1 MSTTGKIVTA
11 LIFLAAFVLGA
22 TAESWNPYAQ
32 ATGNAGQIV
41 DDTATPDPLPTIA
54 PCDSDDGSGPR
65 PCYWD
70 AATRG
75 NGQGTSFTINADG
88 TQS

>member
-11 LIFLAAFVLGA
+11 LVLLIAATLGL

-32 ATGNAGQIV
+32 TTGNAGQVV
-41 DDTATPDPLPTIA
+41 DDTATLDTIA